1 MFGEVEE
8 FASALQKGEQQK
20 GISKCPLQQTA
31 EKQPKSHLSTGKSVL
46 RIIPLCQLRV
56 WPLLPQ
62 HHEAVIIPTHKSI
75 NLGVGFNAQLNY
87 NFIKHSTREH
97 REQSQAALPSTAP
110 CSAPAVWLRK
120 PGMEQQ
126 NNQIPEHKPTA
137 KVGATLKEA
146 MGISLSRKTPPAR
159 GPGLDCNIR
168 LINSMQSLS
177 DMCDTLTRVRP
188 PLPQDTHKFLQLHY
202 AGPRDQGIR
211 I

>member
-1 MFGEVEE
+1 MFREVEE

-56 WPLLPQ
+56 WPLVPQ

-75 NLGVGFNAQLNY
+75 NLGVGFNSQLNY

-110 CSAPAVWLRK
+110 CSL
-120 PGMEQQ
+120 QQ
-126 NNQIPEHKPTA
+126 SGSGSLAWNNRITKSPSTN
-137 KVGATLKEA
+137 
-146 MGISLSRKTPPAR
+146 PP
-159 GPGLDCNIR
+159 
-168 LINSMQSLS
+168 
-177 DMCDTLTRVRP
+177 
-188 PLPQDTHKFLQLHY
+188 
-202 AGPRDQGIR
+202 PR
-211 I
+211 